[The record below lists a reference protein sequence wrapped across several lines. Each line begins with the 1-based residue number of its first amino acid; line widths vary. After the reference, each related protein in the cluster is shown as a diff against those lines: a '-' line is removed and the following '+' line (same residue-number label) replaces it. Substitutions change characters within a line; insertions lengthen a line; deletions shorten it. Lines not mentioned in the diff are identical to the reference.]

1 MCLITEIVG
10 DEESD
15 EIFLHTKI
23 IIYWYGW
30 IIEIYEIFNFSGQNC
45 GLMEFSKMIY
55 SEGLVFKKIDTKLMH
70 FQIFILN

>member
-10 DEESD
+10 DEEFD

-30 IIEIYEIFNFSGQNC
+30 IIEIYEIFNFFGQNC
-45 GLMEFSKMIY
+45 GMMEFSKMIY
-55 SEGLVFKKIDTKLMH
+55 SEGLVFWSDNGPTGE
-70 FQIFILN
+70 FYCVYRS